1 MDSYINNKFQQR
13 KCKKGRAVKKD
24 GQTREEIETPHV
36 NPNKLILGETKLIF
50 WPTGRTAKK
59 NWVGWSIGKIEIILF
74 DS

>member
-50 WPTGRTAKK
+50 WPTGRTVKK
-59 NWVGWSIGKIEIILF
+59 KLGRLVDRQNKNNTI
-74 DS
+74 

>member
-1 MDSYINNKFQQR
+1 MDP
-13 KCKKGRAVKKD
+13 A
-24 GQTREEIETPHV
+24 PHV

>member
-1 MDSYINNKFQQR
+1 MDPAP
-13 KCKKGRAVKKD
+13 C
-24 GQTREEIETPHV
+24 V

-59 NWVGWSIGKIEIILF
+59 NWVVWSIGKIKIIPF

>member
-50 WPTGRTAKK
+50 WPTCRTAKRKLGLLVDQQNK
-59 NWVGWSIGKIEIILF
+59 NNTT
-74 DS
+74 